1 MSGKVV
7 LVCGAAGGMG
17 AATTKRLVQDG
28 FRIGAMD
35 LDTGR
40 LEALAETLGDDV
52 QAFPGDITQEADVNQ
67 IVERVEAELG
77 PIDIAVNLVGWTEV
91 HRFVEEDWTY
101 WRRVID
107 INYGGT
113 INLFQ
118 AVAPRM
124 IERQHGKFVLVGSD
138 AGKVGQ
144 SAEAVYAGCKGAI
157 MAFAKS
163 MARELA
169 RYGITVNVTA
179 PGPTNTPAEQ
189 DVPEVAKERI
199 IRQIPMRRMSEPEEQ
214 ASMIA
219 FLCSADSDYI
229 TGQVYSVSGGLTMQ

>member
-1 MSGKVV
+1 MPER
-7 LVCGAAGGMG
+7 LAFVCGAAGGMG
-17 AATTKRLVQDG
+17 IATALRLAADG
-28 FRIGAMD
+28 FRVAAMD
-35 LDTGR
+35 IDEAR
-40 LEALAETLGDDV
+40 LAALAADLPPSART
-52 QAFPGDITQEADVNQ
+52 FPGDITQEQDVLG
-67 IVERVEAELG
+67 IVEEVEAQMG
-77 PIDIAVNLVGWTEV
+77 PIDVAVNLVGWTEV
-91 HRFVEEDWTY
+91 HRFVEEDWSY
-101 WRRVID
+101 WRKVID

-113 INLFQ
+113 INVFQ
-118 AVAPRM
+118 AVVPRM
-124 IERQHGKFVLVGSD
+124 IERGRGKIVLVGSD

-169 RYGITVNVTA
+169 RHGITVNVTS

-189 DVPEVAKERI
+189 AAPEVAKERI

-214 ASMIA
+214 AAMIA